1 MHCKYVVGSGAL
13 LEWAMQSWAEI
24 DPELE
29 LIAIDVQQDKRHFFD
44 FGFLDTLRSPEEAT
58 AFVAWSPQFLNFRR
72 LELMGLFKTRGYRMP
87 ALRCPGA
94 VIAVGAKISENAAV
108 GAGAIVGPGCRI
120 GMNAHVGQ
128 GATLG
133 AGVQIGNSAWVADG
147 VQMGAGATLGAHSTL
162 GLGVIVADG
171 VAVGRQSILDKPG
184 RRTEPLADKTYCLA
198 RLEREVRIVD
208 YSR

>member
-1 MHCKYVVGSGAL
+1 MPCKYVAGSGVL
-13 LEWAMQSWAEI
+13 LEWAMQSWAEA

-29 LIAIDVQQDKRHFFD
+29 LIAIDVQQDKHYFFD
-44 FGFLDTLRSPEEAT
+44 FGVFDTLRPPAEAT
-58 AFVAWSPQFLNFRR
+58 AFVTWSPQFLNFRR

-94 VIAVGAKISENAAV
+94 MIAAGAKLGENAAV
-108 GAGAIVGPGCRI
+108 GAGAVVGPGCRI

-128 GATLG
+128 GAMLG

-147 VQMGAGATLGAHSTL
+147 VQMGASATLGAHSTL

-171 VAVGRQSILDKPG
+171 VAIGRQSILDKPG
-184 RRTEPLADKTYCLA
+184 RRTAPLADKTYWLA